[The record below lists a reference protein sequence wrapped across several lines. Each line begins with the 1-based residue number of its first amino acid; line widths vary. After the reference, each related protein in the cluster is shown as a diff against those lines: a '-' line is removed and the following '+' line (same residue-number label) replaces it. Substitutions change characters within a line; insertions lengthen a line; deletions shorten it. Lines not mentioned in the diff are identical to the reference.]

1 MFSKCKILDSIRGV
15 SSATWDAATKKQGQ
29 DNDGKMEQEREEEAA
44 SFKGLDSRMMQEE
57 ENKRIH
63 ELWDTSIPLT
73 DPP

>member
-1 MFSKCKILDSIRGV
+1 MFSKCKIRDSIRGV
-15 SSATWDAATKKQGQ
+15 RSDTWDAATKKQGQ
-29 DNDGKMEQEREEEAA
+29 DNDGNEGGKVEAA

-63 ELWDTSIPLT
+63 ELRDTSIPLT